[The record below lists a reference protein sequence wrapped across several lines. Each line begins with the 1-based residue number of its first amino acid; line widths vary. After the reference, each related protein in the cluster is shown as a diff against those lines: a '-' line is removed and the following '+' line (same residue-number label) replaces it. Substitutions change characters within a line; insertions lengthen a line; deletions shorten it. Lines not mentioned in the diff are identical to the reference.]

1 MWRNSFPCAVVLLFI
16 LAASPAFSQG
26 EFYVATAIPP
36 GVGTKIKSLPYTI
49 TSPGL
54 YYLGG
59 NLSYSAA
66 GYAITISANDVVL
79 DLMGF
84 ELLGNPAS
92 HGIHVNNNSVVIRNG
107 AVRGFDTGV
116 STAWYKYGL
125 HLNNLRAYA
134 GRNGF
139 DLSVNDFASVVGCD
153 CSGNSEIGVALKA
166 GLVSGC
172 MANANGTGY
181 YIAGAANVLG
191 NSATG
196 NSYRGFDIN
205 SGSANVLMDRNMAN
219 GNANANYA
227 PNNSNAITW
236 GVNAGH

>member
-1 MWRNSFPCAVVLLFI
+1 MFV
-16 LAASPAFSQG
+16 LAASPAFSQAN
-26 EFYVATAIPP
+26 FYVATAIPP
-36 GVGTKIKSLPYTI
+36 GIGTKIKSLPYTI
-49 TSPGL
+49 SSPGL

-66 GYAITISANDVVL
+66 GNAITISSNDVVL

-92 HGIHVNNNSVVIRNG
+92 HGIRVNSNSVEIRNG
-107 AVRGFDTGV
+107 TVRSFDTGIS
-116 STAWYKYGL
+116 STTNVYGL

-139 DLSVNDFASVVGCD
+139 DLSVNNSASVVGCD

-181 YIAGAANVLG
+181 YISGAANVLG
-191 NSATG
+191 NSATN
-196 NSYRGFDIN
+196 NSYRGFDIVT
-205 SGSANVLMDRNMAN
+205 SAYVLMDRNMAN
-219 GNANANYA
+219 GNTNANYA
-227 PNNSNAITW
+227 NSAPSAITW
-236 GVNAGH
+236 GVNAGR